1 MDAQTPDR
9 LRWERTTVDDRPAIY
24 GVAGD
29 GAPLVFLHG
38 WGLSH
43 RTYRSVLKRLVGRGI
58 KVYAPALPGFGNTAS
73 LSDDAFSLA
82 GYARWV
88 DGFIAA
94 VGIEEPVTLVGH
106 SFGGGVAIKTAHDHP
121 KRVARLVL
129 VNSIGG
135 SVWTHRGDT
144 MKTMKER
151 PLWDW
156 GLHFP
161 ADAMSFH
168 TLARVIPVIA
178 ADALPNAAR
187 RPRTMWHVGRLAR
200 DADLTKELARLKRR
214 RLPVVILWGRDDKV
228 LPMAAADSLA
238 IALGSPEVVTVEGS
252 HGWLLADP
260 GRFAELITNIVGLPS
275 GKEGGLAS

>member
-1 MDAQTPDR
+1 MDAQRPDR
-9 LRWERTTVDDRPAIY
+9 LRWERTTVDGRPVTY

-29 GAPLVFLHG
+29 GPPLVFLHG

-43 RTYRSVLKRLVGRGI
+43 NTYRKALKHLVGRGI
-58 KVYAPALPGFGNTAS
+58 SVYAPTLPGFGQTPA
-73 LSDDAFSLA
+73 LPRDEFSLA

-88 DGFIAA
+88 DGFVKA
-94 VGIEEPVTLVGH
+94 VGIKKPVTLVGH

-121 KRVARLVL
+121 ARVARLVL

-135 SVWTHRGDT
+135 STWTRRGEKTRT
-144 MKTMKER
+144 MRER

-161 ADAMSFH
+161 AEAMSIH
-168 TLARVIPVIA
+168 TLTRVVPVIA

-187 RPRTMWHVGRLAR
+187 RPRTLWHVGRLAR
-200 DADLTKELARLKRR
+200 DADLTTELEKLKQR

-238 IALGSPEVVTVEGS
+238 IALGAPEVVTVEGS

-260 GRFAELITNIVGLPS
+260 GRFAELLTNVVGLAPR
-275 GKEGGLAS
+275 ERNDLAP